1 MMAARWL
8 VLGLALGLAGCA
20 ANKLH
25 REGIALTREGQME
38 AGVYKL
44 AQAAQDEP
52 GNAELRKDFHLQRD
66 AWIEQLLSAA
76 RNAQAEGRRAEAQAL
91 FQRVLSFDA
100 NNVAAADGLRRLESD
115 REHAAIM
122 ATARR
127 AFAEGDLEQAQQL
140 LRPVVQHAPGHGPAQ
155 QLQREITDGLA
166 KRQAP
171 EPVLRGPDAKPIN
184 LDFRDANVRQV
195 FEALSRSTGT
205 NFILDRDL
213 GPDLKTTVFL
223 RNVYVDE
230 AIKLI
235 LRTSQLRSKLL
246 GNNTVLIYPDTPE
259 KLKAYQDLMVRAFYL
274 QDAKAAQMQTT
285 LKTLLK
291 TRDMVVDE
299 KLNLLVM
306 RDTPE
311 AIRLAEKL
319 VALHDLA
326 EPEVMLEMEV
336 LEVQRDA
343 LMNLGIQ
350 WPGQLT
356 LTPLARSGANLTLA
370 DLRSLDSSRIG
381 ASLSSST
388 INLRQ
393 DKGVSN
399 LLANPRIRAKNR
411 EKAMVMIG
419 DKVPVITTTSTST
432 GFVAE
437 SVQYLDVGLKLN
449 VEPAV
454 SPNDDVEIKV
464 SLEVSSIAKQI
475 STATGTV
482 AYQIGTRNAST
493 VLRLKNGETQILA
506 GLISDQDRVSSSG
519 VPGLSQLPVVGRLFS
534 SPLDSRNK
542 NEIVLSITPRLIRPV
557 ARPDVRV
564 MEFWSGTENVL
575 SEAPFRVGAPP
586 VEEVQAGKPPAAEAK
601 P

>member
-1 MMAARWL
+1 MSWLNFIHTAADISYLAEGAQLECKAAQGRQGRGEIPKDFWPTYSAFANTSGGIIL
-8 VLGLALGLAGCA
+8 LGVSEDEEGFHVLGIQEQHQVRVELWTQLNNREKVSANLLTEQDIQPLTLGG
-20 ANKLH
+20 H
-25 REGIALTREGQME
+25 TIIAVRVPQATRQQRPVYIGQN
-38 AGVYKL
+38 
-44 AQAAQDEP
+44 P
-52 GNAELRKDFHLQRD
+52 LRG
-66 AWIEQLLSAA
+66 AY
-76 RNAQAEGRRAEAQAL
+76 
-91 FQRVLSFDA
+91 V
-100 NNVAAADGLRRLESD
+100 RRLESD

-223 RNVYVDE
+223 RNAYVDE

-274 QDAKAAQMQTT
+274 QDAKAEQMQTT

-336 LEVQRDA
+336 LEVQDR
-343 LMNLGIQ
+343 
-350 WPGQLT
+350 
-356 LTPLARSGANLTLA
+356 
-370 DLRSLDSSRIG
+370 
-381 ASLSSST
+381 
-388 INLRQ
+388 
-393 DKGVSN
+393 K
-399 LLANPRIRAKNR
+399 
-411 EKAMVMIG
+411 
-419 DKVPVITTTSTST
+419 
-432 GFVAE
+432 
-437 SVQYLDVGLKLN
+437 SVV
-449 VEPAV
+449 
-454 SPNDDVEIKV
+454 
-464 SLEVSSIAKQI
+464 
-475 STATGTV
+475 
-482 AYQIGTRNAST
+482 
-493 VLRLKNGETQILA
+493 
-506 GLISDQDRVSSSG
+506 
-519 VPGLSQLPVVGRLFS
+519 
-534 SPLDSRNK
+534 
-542 NEIVLSITPRLIRPV
+542 
-557 ARPDVRV
+557 
-564 MEFWSGTENVL
+564 
-575 SEAPFRVGAPP
+575 
-586 VEEVQAGKPPAAEAK
+586 
-601 P
+601 